1 MRFRYYQ
8 AVDDTY
14 RQNFSKGVFRMRIS
28 EKFYGITVLAL
39 ILILWA
45 VLPCA
50 AGSETNRLFASLQKR
65 LVRDGFDGPVIGKLY
80 GKPAV
85 KFDKTGASLFFRH
98 SEARLDYNQFA
109 TAESID
115 KAQAY
120 MKKHKTELSAAEGNY
135 GVDPKVITA
144 IILVETRLGTLVGS
158 RSVLNTLSTLA
169 SINDAEVRQF
179 LWDDLAGPDRPKRNR
194 FERWAER
201 KSKWAYKELKSF
213 LTYTLREKID
223 PAEIRGSY
231 AGALGIAQFMPSSI
245 MAYAR
250 DGNDDGRIDLFDHA
264 DAIASVAN
272 YLKRNGWRANIS
284 EKRSYKVIHSYNK
297 SNYYVDVI
305 LKIRK
310 LLEG

>member
-1 MRFRYYQ
+1 MGISKKIRF
-8 AVDDTY
+8 
-14 RQNFSKGVFRMRIS
+14 IS
-28 EKFYGITVLAL
+28 VLAL

-45 VLPCA
+45 ALPCA
-50 AGSETNRLFASLQKR
+50 AADAGKNHLFDSLQKR
-65 LVRDGFDGPVIGKLY
+65 LVRDGFDGPVIGALY

-120 MKKHKTELSAAEGNY
+120 MKKHKTELTAAEGNY

-144 IILVETRLGTLVGS
+144 IILVETRLGTLVGN

-179 LWDDLAGPDRPKRNR
+179 LWDGLASDNRPKRSR

-201 KSKWAYKELKSF
+201 KSKWAYRELKSL

-245 MAYAR
+245 LAYAR

-264 DAIASVAN
+264 DAIASVAS
-272 YLKRNGWRANIS
+272 YLKRNGWRANIG